1 MKKAY
6 LAIAVAMMS
15 ILFVGCDKGKEVE
28 PDRDL
33 ANKIV
38 GKWMVAETDSKVL
51 PTNEKIVYEF
61 VSATKAYVSLSFTEN
76 AADGTPWT
84 DRKEADVDIVG
95 NNVTLTLSPEPGKTV
110 VVDLHVNAIT
120 GTSMIGKRNVTV
132 RKDGGLVKSDEC
144 MIRCEKVDVD
154 YSTNILGLWEGKMTS
169 DQSAFDDGQE
179 HRWEFK
185 EDGTFVFYI
194 KNRKG
199 IWEAKDDEFSEWF
212 VAGKLLCT
220 RWKNAG
226 EGAVENREWW
236 EIAAVGSGS
245 MVWTA
250 LREEADGSQYTAAFT
265 MEKIVAPSQAEVEN
279 SIIGKW
285 MSKSINGDPFLTDN
299 KGVYTFL
306 NTTSAYMSTSVNS
319 HPELGDQ
326 WHDLTPLAVDITGN
340 IVSLTHQLDE
350 HKTMSIEMT
359 VTSINADEMHAD
371 VFATLTVDGAVAG
384 TVNDHIIYE
393 KIKENYRKSIRGLW
407 EGRRT
412 AGGSTEYHRW
422 EYLGDGTYNFYY
434 KVGEGQWTKMEDE
447 FSQYFVDGRLLCTR
461 WKNAGEGTVEN
472 REWWEIRSIEED
484 TMIWT
489 ALRKNELGEQYVE
502 SFVMHKVPV
511 PTADEIMQ
519 KIRATKW
526 MTEKLNGEVALTN
539 EKAVFSFFSRTQATI
554 SASFVETISGEKE
567 WATRRELDYVIEN
580 NVITLTC
587 KVDENTTFVDEMTV
601 GFIDDENIHCLYR
614 RTLYQDGRTLPY
626 PSMNLELRKQEK
638 TPVDYGSYILG
649 TWEGYA
655 ISERS
660 QYDDGQ
666 VHRWKYDD
674 KLSFT
679 YYVKDGYDWVPSTN
693 TLNEYCIDGRLLLT
707 RWVDNGVEYREWWE
721 IMSMNKETMIWSAIR
736 QDEYGQRYTATFAL
750 TRIELWKE

>member
-6 LAIAVAMMS
+6 LAIAMAMMS
-15 ILFVGCDKGKEVE
+15 ISFVGCNKGKEVE

-38 GKWMVAETDSKVL
+38 GKWMLAETDSKVL
-51 PTNEKIVYEF
+51 PANEKIVYDF
-61 VSATKAYVSLSFTEN
+61 VSTTKAYVSLSFTDDV
-76 AADGTPWT
+76 ADVPVWNN
-84 DRKEADVDIVG
+84 RREADVAIVG
-95 NNVTLTLSPEPGKTV
+95 NDVTLTHSPESGKTV
-110 VVDLHVNAIT
+110 EVKLHVNAIT
-120 GTSMIGKRNVTV
+120 GTTMIGKRNVTV
-132 RKDGGLVKSDEC
+132 RKDGGVLMSEES

-154 YSTNILGLWEGKMTS
+154 YGKNILGLWEGKMTS
-169 DQSAFDDGQE
+169 DKSAFDDGQE

-199 IWEAKDDEFSEWF
+199 IWEAKDDEFSQWF

-236 EIAAVGSGS
+236 EITASGWSS

-250 LREEADGSQYTAAFT
+250 LREEADGSQYSAAFT
-265 MEKIVAPSQAEVEN
+265 MEKILAPSQAEVEK

-285 MSKSINGDPFLTDN
+285 MSKSINGDPFLTDD

-306 NTTSAYMSTSVNS
+306 STTSANISSSVNS
-319 HPELGDQ
+319 RPELGDL
-326 WHDLTPLAVDITGN
+326 WHDLTPLDVEISGN

-350 HKTMSIEMT
+350 HKTLNISMI
-359 VTSINADEMHAD
+359 VTSINADEMQAD
-371 VFATLTVDGAVAG
+371 VTGTMMEDGGIIGIVS
-384 TVNDHIIYE
+384 DHILYE
-393 KIKENYRKSIRGLW
+393 KIKEHYRKSIRGLW

-422 EYLGDGTYNFYY
+422 EYLEDGHYNFYR
-434 KVGEGQWTKMEDE
+434 KVGEDQWVKVEDE
-447 FSQYFVDGRLLCTR
+447 FAEYFVDGRLLCTR

-519 KIRATKW
+519 KIKASKW
-526 MTEKLNGEVALTN
+526 MTEKIHGEIALTN
-539 EKAVFSFFSRTQATI
+539 EKAVFTFFSRTQATI
-554 SASFVETISGEKE
+554 SASFTETLSGEKE
-567 WATRRELDYVIEN
+567 WATRREFDYVIEN

-587 KVDENTTFVDEMTV
+587 KVDENTTFVDEMIV
-601 GFIDDENIHCLYR
+601 GSIDDEAIHCLYR
-614 RTLYQDGRTLPY
+614 RTQYQDGRTLPY

-638 TPVDYGSYILG
+638 TPINYGSHILG
-649 TWEGYA
+649 TWEGYT
-655 ISERS
+655 ISEHS
-660 QYDDGQ
+660 AYDDGKA
-666 VHRWKYDD
+666 HRWKYDD

-679 YYVKDGYDWVPSTN
+679 YYVKEGSDWVPSTN

-721 IMSMNKETMIWSAIR
+721 IISMNDETMIWSAIR
-736 QDEYGQRYTATFAL
+736 QDEYGQRYTAAFAL
-750 TRIELWKE
+750 TRIEYWKD